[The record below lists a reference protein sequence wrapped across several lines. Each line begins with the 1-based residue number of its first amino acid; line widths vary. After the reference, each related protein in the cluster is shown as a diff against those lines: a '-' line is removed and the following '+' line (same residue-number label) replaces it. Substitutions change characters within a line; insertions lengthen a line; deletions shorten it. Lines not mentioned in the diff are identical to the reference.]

1 MYNIK
6 HILKQFDF
14 YEVFYFLCYNFTN
27 NINKEE
33 KNEKIYS
40 RT

>member
-1 MYNIK
+1 MYFIK
-6 HILKQFDF
+6 HIFKQFDF
-14 YEVFYFLCYNFTN
+14 YEVFLFLCYNFNN